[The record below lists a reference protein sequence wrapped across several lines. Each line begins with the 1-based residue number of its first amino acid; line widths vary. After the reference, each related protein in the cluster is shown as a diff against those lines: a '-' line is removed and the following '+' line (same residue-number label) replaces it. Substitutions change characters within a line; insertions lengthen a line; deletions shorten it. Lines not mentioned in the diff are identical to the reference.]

1 MFCKHVF
8 VHLVCAS
15 YQQGQRGIGSTKIR
29 VTEGCE
35 FLCGC
40 WELELRSSGGM
51 VGALNLLANSPA
63 PSLGFNH
70 AMLMLLYLG
79 VV

>member
-51 VGALNLLANSPA
+51 VGALNL
-63 PSLGFNH
+63 
-70 AMLMLLYLG
+70 
-79 VV
+79 